1 VSEKI
6 KEIKKKIILTDEKSM
21 KDIIKNIP
29 SNYNDYE
36 QLIYK
41 LSFRVKSFKK
51 CIELLLKELNRN

>member
-1 VSEKI
+1 MSEKI